1 MHSDNYV
8 RYKGLLMVDVSVI
21 GGGFSGLAAACYA
34 ARDGYAVTI
43 HEKNTT
49 LGGRCRHYTEDGF
62 TFDMGPSWY
71 WMPDVFERFF
81 ADFGKSVSDYYQLV
95 QLDPGFKVFYQNAE
109 PLLVPADVTKLYDIF
124 EELEPGSA
132 KKLKA
137 FLQDAAYKYK
147 VGMTDLVYK
156 PALSVTEFMSMDV
169 LKGVMRSNLFRSV
182 SSHVHRYFKDER
194 LIQLMEFP
202 ILFLGAMAKDIPALY
217 TLMNY
222 SALVQG
228 TWYPMGGMNKII
240 SAMEQLALELGVN
253 IETGSQIQK
262 IDVNDGKVTGIIDNY
277 GYIRTRAIIS
287 SADYHHTE
295 QLLEPQYRNY
305 TEKYWEKKTFA
316 PSCLLYYVGVN
327 KKIKNLEHHNLFF
340 DADFDKHAREIYETK
355 EWPENPLFYVCCPSK
370 TDNSVAPAGHENL
383 FILIPIATGIEDSE
397 EIRSKYFPEIIR
409 RIEKHTG
416 ESIASHVM
424 YNKSYSLNNFI
435 SDYHAYKGNAYGL
448 ANTLMQTAILK
459 PSLRNNKLSNMIY
472 TGQLTVPGPGVPPSL
487 ISGKLAAE
495 QVIKTIKKTN
505 YETVV

>member
-1 MHSDNYV
+1 
-8 RYKGLLMVDVSVI
+8 MVDVSVI

-34 ARDGYAVTI
+34 ARDGYAVTL
-43 HEKNTT
+43 HEKNSTV
-49 LGGRCRHYTEDGF
+49 GGRCRHYTENGF
-62 TFDMGPSWY
+62 VFDMGPSWY

-81 ADFGKSVSDYYQLV
+81 NDFGKSVSDYYELV
-95 QLDPGFKVFYQNAE
+95 QLDPGFKVFFQDNE
-109 PLLVPADVTKLYDIF
+109 PLVIPADVNKLYDTF
-124 EELEPGSA
+124 ETIEPGSA
-132 KKLKA
+132 NKLKA

-156 PALSVTEFMSMDV
+156 PALSVSEFMTIDV
-169 LKGVMRSNLFRSV
+169 LKGVVRSHLFRSV
-182 SSHVHRYFKDER
+182 SSHVHRYFKDRR
-194 LIQLMEFP
+194 LLQLMEFP
-202 ILFLGAMAKDIPALY
+202 VLFLGAMAKDIPALY

-228 TWYPMGGMNKII
+228 TWYPMGGMNRII

-262 IDVNDGKVTGIIDNY
+262 IDVRDGKVTGIIDSY
-277 GYIRTRAIIS
+277 GYNRTRALIS

-305 TEKYWEKKTFA
+305 TEKYWNKKTFA

-340 DADFDKHAREIYETK
+340 DADFDKHAREIYQTK
-355 EWPENPLFYVCCPSK
+355 EWPDNPLFYVCCPSK
-370 TDNSVAPAGHENL
+370 TDDSVAPAGQENL
-383 FILIPIATGIEDSE
+383 FILIPIATGIEDST
-397 EIRSKYFPEIIR
+397 EIREKYMPEIIK

-416 ESIASHVM
+416 DVIAPHIVYS
-424 YNKSYSLNNFI
+424 KTYSLNNFI
-435 SDYHAYKGNAYGL
+435 TDYHAYKGNAYGL
-448 ANTLMQTAILK
+448 ANTLSQTAILK
-459 PSLRNNKLSNMIY
+459 PSLRNTKLINMIY

-495 QVIKTIKKTN
+495 QVIKTIKKTS
-505 YETVV
+505 YEAVV